1 MKCVCRAL
9 ISERSLAL
17 HAAVLACNVDKSFQ
31 RQQQQRHTL
40 APRHRGSKNTRRS
53 RREMS
58 LQKSITS
65 THTRRE
71 RKEKESHPKVI
82 SCWERNFKHCA
93 LSFSPLISSL
103 VTQTPHFLMLMVHHH
118 RDGGGMRCYAGCVLK
133 SLFLLFGGGGR
144 TRRPHKFV
152 TLSLAHPSHEITCVY
167 QCALRTHVKN
177 EY

>member
-1 MKCVCRAL
+1 MCRAL

-118 RDGGGMRCYAGCVLK
+118 IGMEEGCAATLAACLNHYFYYSAAAGARGVLINLSPCH
-133 SLFLLFGGGGR
+133 SLI
-144 TRRPHKFV
+144 PAMK
-152 TLSLAHPSHEITCVY
+152 
-167 QCALRTHVKN
+167 
-177 EY
+177 